1 MIATMLLSFEQL
13 SRPVALI
20 GCDHLA
26 ESISTLL
33 RGWRCREISASTET
47 PPSITIRRTS
57 KGYELES
64 LWRKSTVAYRDEVN
78 TVCSFIVDLIKAYIA
93 ADPTLL
99 CLHSAAAEFAGRL
112 VVFPS
117 RYRAGKSVLSAHLA
131 AAGVRVYAD
140 DVLPIDER
148 ANHGVALGILP
159 RLRLPL
165 PDGVDAAFRD
175 FVRRRSGLRNQRYAY
190 LDLDAESLAPLGEEA
205 PIGAF
210 VLLRREAGARPELA
224 PVSKSE
230 ILKRVILRNF
240 ADEVRAV
247 DILDRLHDVVGDA
260 RCFRLC
266 YDAAAE
272 AAELLKQSF
281 KRWPSRRRPAK
292 RARPTPSTASP
303 RAPNDEATKEHF
315 RRNPGIVENCVDD
328 ELFLVNPAGEAI
340 YHLNAVGAALWR
352 LLAEPIRLDEAVDVL
367 RRAFPGVPQAQIAR
381 DVGTVLADLAKRGL
395 IIGPPAPR
403 R

>member
-1 MIATMLLSFEQL
+1 MISTMLLSFEQL

-33 RGWRCREISASTET
+33 RGWRCREVSASTET

-93 ADPTLL
+93 ADSSLL

-117 RYRAGKSVLSAHLA
+117 HYKAGKSLLTAHLA
-131 AAGVRVYAD
+131 AAGVRIYAD
-140 DVLPIDER
+140 DVLPINER
-148 ANHGVALGILP
+148 GNRGVAPGILP

-165 PDGVDAAFRD
+165 PDGVEAAFHD
-175 FVRRRSGLRNQRYAY
+175 YVERRSGLCNKRYKY
-190 LDLDAESLAPLGEEA
+190 LDLDADALAPLGEEA

-210 VLLRREAGARPELA
+210 VLLRRKAGVPPELT
-224 PVSKSE
+224 PVKKGE
-230 ILKRVILRNF
+230 MLKRVILRNF
-240 ADEVRAV
+240 SDEVRAA

-260 RCFRLC
+260 QCFRLR
-266 YDAAAE
+266 YSGAAE
-272 AAELLKQSF
+272 AAELLKERF
-281 KRWPSRRRPAK
+281 KRWPSRRRTARRPA
-292 RARPTPSTASP
+292 RSATAAAARGGGA
-303 RAPNDEATKEHF
+303 EKEMY
-315 RRNPGIVENCVDD
+315 RRNPEILDNPVDD
-328 ELFLVNPAGEAI
+328 ELFLVNSSGQAI
-340 YHLNAVGAALWR
+340 YHLNAVGSALWR
-352 LLAEPIRLDEAVDVL
+352 LLVKPIRLDAAVDVL
-367 RRAFPGVPQAQIAR
+367 RRAFPGVPQAQIER
-381 DVGTVLADLAKRGL
+381 DVSAVLADLVKRGL
-395 IIGPPAPR
+395 INGPPPKS
-403 R
+403 

>member
-1 MIATMLLSFEQL
+1 MLLAFEEI

-20 GCDHLA
+20 GCDDLA
-26 ESISTLL
+26 ARIAAVL
-33 RGWRCREISASTET
+33 RGWRFAEVPASPES
-47 PPSITIRRTS
+47 PPIITIRKTAG
-57 KGYELES
+57 GYGLES
-64 LWRKSTVAYRDEVN
+64 PWRPSRDVYSDEVDA
-78 TVCSFIVDLIKAYIA
+78 VCSFIVDLVKAYIA
-93 ADPTLL
+93 AKPSLL

-148 ANHGVALGILP
+148 ANRGVAPGILP

-165 PDGVDAAFRD
+165 PDGADAAFRD
-175 FVRRRSGLRNQRYAY
+175 FVRRRSGLRNRRYAY
-190 LDLDAESLAPLGEEA
+190 LDLDAGTLAPLGQEA

-210 VLLRREAGARPELA
+210 VLLRREAGAGPELA

-230 ILKRVILRNF
+230 MLKRVILRNF

-260 RCFRLC
+260 RCFRLR

-292 RARPTPSTASP
+292 RARPTPSTVSP
-303 RAPNDEATKEHF
+303 GAPNDEATKEHF
-315 RRNPGIVENCVDD
+315 RRNPGIVENLVDD

-340 YHLNAVGAALWR
+340 YHLNPVGVALWR
-352 LLAEPIRLDEAVDVL
+352 LLGQPIHLEEAVGL
-367 RRAFPGVPQAQIAR
+367 LHEAFPEVSRKRIKR
-381 DVGTVLADLAKRGL
+381 DVARLLADLASRGL
-395 IIGPPAPR
+395 VDGP
-403 R
+403 